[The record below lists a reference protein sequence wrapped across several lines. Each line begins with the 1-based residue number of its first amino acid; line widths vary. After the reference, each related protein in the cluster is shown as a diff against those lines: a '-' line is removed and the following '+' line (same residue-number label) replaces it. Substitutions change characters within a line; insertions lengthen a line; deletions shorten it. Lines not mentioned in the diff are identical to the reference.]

1 VVNPSLASAALS
13 CGHSIASKRLSLSTL
28 ILVALL
34 AGCATTPESQFY
46 VLQPRGWKA
55 PAPKA
60 VPGKPA
66 TIGLLPVTLPDY
78 LDRPQIVTGKGSVG
92 IHVAEF
98 HRWGEPLGSGV
109 ARVLCDTLKT
119 CLTPHTV
126 LAFPWGDTRPDL
138 QIKISV
144 NTFIATPGAKAT
156 LVADCRLI
164 DREGNGT
171 LHTFS
176 TERPAGTDYTSIVQT
191 MSALVDD
198 LGRMLA
204 EKIIENG
211 NDE

>member
-1 VVNPSLASAALS
+1 MRNQKPVLSAAVL
-13 CGHSIASKRLSLSTL
+13 A
-28 ILVALL
+28 ALL

-46 VLQPRGWKA
+46 VLQPRAWNA
-55 PAPKA
+55 PASKK
-60 VPGKPA
+60 VPGKPT
-66 TIGLLPVTLPDY
+66 TIGLQPVTLPDY

-98 HRWGEPLGSGV
+98 HRWGEPLGSGM
-109 ARVLCDTLKT
+109 ARVLRDTLKT
-119 CLTPHTV
+119 CLTPHTIP
-126 LAFPWGDTRPDL
+126 AFPWGDTRPDL